1 MHPAPRTSGG
11 DSLSEARWYRVTGL
25 AVSRLL
31 SEPPNPDV
39 SGTFACAYHDGWLRT
54 QHPQPKAPLVDAVVC
69 FTVLPYPRTPPQL
82 AHPTWHLHRTA
93 ALPACISRAPH
104 LHLPPTSPALH
115 SSSPAHLSCLS
126 PPGCAADGRL
136 SKHAHPRQGGNRLV
150 RPAGSIEYGSV
161 GGRREMEVR
170 ADIVYRGDGGR

>member
-25 AVSRLL
+25 AGSRLL

-69 FTVLPYPRTPPQL
+69 FTVLPCPRTPPQL
-82 AHPTWHLHRTA
+82 AHPTWDLA
-93 ALPACISRAPH
+93 PAPH
-104 LHLPPTSPALH
+104 SCTPSMHLTCTSPASIPRTSPALH
-115 SSSPAHLSCLS
+115 SSSPAPLSCLS

-150 RPAGSIEYGSV
+150 RPPGRGSTSSFERTGASYNA
-161 GGRREMEVR
+161 R
-170 ADIVYRGDGGR
+170 ANHGT

>member
-54 QHPQPKAPLVDAVVC
+54 QHPQPKAPLLDAVVC

-104 LHLPPTSPALH
+104 LHLPAPHLHCTRPPLHTSLA
-115 SSSPAHLSCLS
+115 CR
-126 PPGCAADGRL
+126 PPGVRQTADYPSTPIRGREAID
-136 SKHAHPRQGGNRLV
+136 SCDRQV
-150 RPAGSIEYGSV
+150 V
-161 GGRREMEVR
+161 
-170 ADIVYRGDGGR
+170 